1 MPPSCAGGVAQGESN
16 VPLHSSDRR
25 RHMEQLNE
33 RSTGYRWK
41 NEDLHQQRVS
51 FPASTPVY
59 NTEQNRLIG
68 KLVLKGKLRHGDILL
83 KPADLKELPKIPED
97 IVQNPQ

>member
-1 MPPSCAGGVAQGESN
+1 M
-16 VPLHSSDRR
+16 
-25 RHMEQLNE
+25 
-33 RSTGYRWK
+33 
-41 NEDLHQQRVS
+41 S
-51 FPASTPVY
+51 FPAATPVY